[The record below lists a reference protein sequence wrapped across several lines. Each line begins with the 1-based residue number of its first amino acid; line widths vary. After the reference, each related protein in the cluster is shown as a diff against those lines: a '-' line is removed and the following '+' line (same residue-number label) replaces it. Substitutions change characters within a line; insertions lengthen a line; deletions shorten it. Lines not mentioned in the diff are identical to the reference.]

1 MAAPRTLTRAKALE
15 RLRRASWRDLLLIGL
30 PALLLLI
37 GGFWVTAQFVKPAPP
52 KQLVLASG
60 GSGGG
65 YQRYAAEFKRV
76 LARQGIELVERP
88 TSGALENQA
97 LLQDENSGV
106 DVAFMQGGA
115 TRLTGEE
122 EGLYSLGALY
132 HEPLWIFYRTD
143 AARGVLDRVSQL
155 RGKRVAI
162 GATGSGTRAL
172 AQEILSANG
181 LDKNALTLV
190 DLGGLSAAM
199 ALSERKVD
207 AVFLVGPVQSASVW
221 TLLYTDGVRPMSLS
235 HAEAYTRQFP
245 YLAHITLPKGAV
257 DLVRNIP
264 EQDVEL
270 VSPMATLVVRD
281 STHPAQVDLLL
292 QAASELY
299 GGPGIFQRAGEFPK
313 SVSVDYPLAPAA
325 ERYYKSGKPLL
336 QRYLPFWAATLV
348 DRLVVMLIPLFAL
361 VIPVAKFAPTIYG
374 WRVRSRIYRRYGEL
388 KFLEADFESQ
398 PELHPREDW
407 LRKLD
412 TIERDVTTLPTPLA
426 FSDMVYTLRGHV
438 ELVRKR
444 IETMEA

>member
-1 MAAPRTLTRAKALE
+1 MPRNLTRAKALE

-76 LARQGIELVERP
+76 LARQGIEVVERP
-88 TSGALENQA
+88 SSGALENQS
-97 LLQDENSGV
+97 LLQNENSGV
-106 DVAFMQGGA
+106 DAAFMQGGTA
-115 TRLTGEE
+115 RLTGEE

-132 HEPLWIFYRTD
+132 HEPLWVFYRTD
-143 AARGVLDRVSQL
+143 AARNGALDRISQL
-155 RGKRVAI
+155 RGKRIAI
-162 GATGSGTRAL
+162 GASGSGTRAL
-172 AQEILSANG
+172 AQEILGANG
-181 LDKNALTLV
+181 MDKDAVTLV
-190 DLGGLSAAM
+190 DIGGMAAAM
-199 ALSERKVD
+199 ALSEHKVD

-299 GGPGIFQRAGEFPK
+299 GGPGIFQRAGDFPK

-361 VIPVAKFAPTIYG
+361 VIPVAKFAPALYG

-388 KFLEADFESQ
+388 KFLEADFEAE
-398 PELHPREDW
+398 PERHSPEEW
-407 LRKLD
+407 LRKLEV
-412 TIERDVTTLPTPLA
+412 IENDVARLATPLA
-426 FSDMVYTLRGHV
+426 FVDMLYTLRGHI
-438 ELVRKR
+438 EIVRAAILRRKG
-444 IETMEA
+444 